1 MKRNRLP
8 PPMEFIGGD
17 VSGSLTTRQ
26 RIILMIFA
34 VIVWGAIFVMAVHA
48 IVSRTF

>member
-17 VSGSLTTRQ
+17 VSGPLTTRQ
-26 RIILMIFA
+26 RIILVIFA
-34 VIVWGAIFVMAVHA
+34 VIVWGAIFALAIHA
-48 IVSRTF
+48 IISGTF